1 MLKVLITSVPLM
13 GHLNAVLSVGR
24 ILAEQGHEV
33 IGLSVNALRDRIEH
47 IGARFIPF
55 SGAADLDLRDFAAAY
70 PEFRTMP
77 PGVEMTRFYFER
89 VFADPLIDQN
99 KGVQKTIEDFAP
111 DVIIVDNL
119 FLGVLPLLLGP
130 RANRPPII
138 SVGSTYLLWH
148 RPDSA
153 PGNLGLPPAA
163 KNAYAGIAREVDAA
177 FYKPFGK
184 YINSILTSGGF
195 PALQPDIRDAV
206 IQLPDACLQ
215 LTVPNFEYPRPDLP
229 PTVHFI
235 GAMPIVANQA
245 PIPDWADELDSS
257 RKVVFV
263 TQGTLS
269 NHDFT
274 QLVGPALSALENDP
288 DLLVVIG
295 AGGRSIDELPKP
307 LPANARA
314 ASYLPFEWLLPKVD
328 VFVTN
333 GGYNTVNQA
342 LAHGIPLVTA
352 GLTEDKADVNA
363 RVEWSGAGIDLRTNT
378 PTAEAL
384 AKAVRCVLNQSR
396 YRSSAAQLATEFAKF
411 DTRQE
416 VIRILDEL
424 TCEAVLT
431 SVKSDGVQ

>member
-1 MLKVLITSVPLM
+1 M

-24 ILAEQGHEV
+24 ILVEEGHEV

-47 IGARFIPF
+47 IGATFVPF
-55 SGAADLDLRDFAAAY
+55 SGAADLDLRDFAATY

-77 PGVEMTRFYFER
+77 PGVAMTRFYLER

-99 KGVQKTIEDFAP
+99 KGLQEAIEEFAP

-130 RANRPPII
+130 RASRPPII

-148 RPDSA
+148 RLDDA
-153 PGNLGLPPAA
+153 PCNLGLPFAGEG
-163 KNAYAGIAREVDAA
+163 AYAEIAQEVDVALI
-177 FYKPFGK
+177 KPFGE
-184 YINSILTSGGF
+184 YINSLLTGSGF
-195 PALQPDIRDAV
+195 PELPLNIWDAV

-215 LTVPNFEYPRPDLP
+215 LTVPNLEFPRPDLP
-229 PTVHFI
+229 ATVHFI
-235 GAMPIVANQA
+235 GAMPIVAKQA
-245 PIPDWADELDSS
+245 PIPVWADELNGS

-274 QLVGPALSALENDP
+274 QLVGPTLRALENHP
-288 DLLVVIG
+288 DLLVVVG
-295 AGGRSIDELPKP
+295 AGGRSIEELPRP

-314 ASYLPFEWLLPKVD
+314 ASYLPLEWLLPKVD

-342 LAHGIPLVTA
+342 LQHGIPLVTA

-363 RVEWSGAGIDLRTNT
+363 RVEWSGAGIDLKTNT

-384 AKAVRCVLNQSR
+384 AQAVRSVLNEPR

-411 DTRQE
+411 DPRQE
-416 VIRILDEL
+416 VIRIFDEL
-424 TCEAVLT
+424 ACDAV
-431 SVKSDGVQ
+431 SHIHHK

>member
-1 MLKVLITSVPLM
+1 MLKILITSVPLM

-47 IGARFIPF
+47 IGARFVPF
-55 SGAADLDLRDFAAAY
+55 TGSADLDLRDFAAAY

-89 VFADPLIDQN
+89 VFAYPLIDQH
-99 KGVQKTIEDFAP
+99 KGVQKAIDEFSP
-111 DVIIVDNL
+111 DLIVADNL

-153 PGNLGLPPAA
+153 PGNLGLPPAE
-163 KNAYAGIAREVDAA
+163 KNAYAEIAREAEAA

-184 YINSILTSGGF
+184 YINSLLTGGGF
-195 PALQPDIRDAV
+195 PALPLNIFDAV
-206 IQLPDACLQ
+206 IRLPDACLQ
-215 LTVPNFEYPRPDLP
+215 LTVPDFEFPRPDLP
-229 PTVHFI
+229 ATVSFI
-235 GAMPIVANQA
+235 GAMPIVAKQA
-245 PIPDWADELDSS
+245 PIPAWADELDGS

-269 NHDFT
+269 NHDFN
-274 QLVGPALSALENDP
+274 QLVGPTLSALESNP
-288 DLLVVIG
+288 DLLVVVG
-295 AGGRSIDELPKP
+295 AGGRSIDELPGP

-314 ASYLPFEWLLPKVD
+314 ASYFPLEWLLPKVD

-342 LAHGIPLVTA
+342 LKYGIPLVTA

-363 RVEWSGAGIDLRTNT
+363 RVEWSGAGIDLKTNT
-378 PTAEAL
+378 PTAEVL
-384 AKAVRCVLNQSR
+384 AKAVQCVLNEPR
-396 YRSSAAQLATEFAKF
+396 YRSSAAQLSIEFAKL
-411 DTRQE
+411 DTRLE
-416 VIRILDEL
+416 VIRISDEL
-424 TCEAVLT
+424 TCETVSHTL
-431 SVKSDGVQ
+431 QE

>member
-24 ILAEQGHEV
+24 VLAEQGHEV
-33 IGLSVNALRDRIEH
+33 IGLSVNSHRERIEH
-47 IGARFIPF
+47 IGARFVPF

-77 PGVEMTRFYFER
+77 PGVEMTRFYLER
-89 VFADPLIDQN
+89 VFADLLIDQH
-99 KGVQKTIEDFAP
+99 KGVQKAIEEFTP

-130 RANRPPII
+130 CANRPPII

-148 RPDSA
+148 RTDKA
-153 PGNLGLPPAA
+153 PCNLGLPPAA
-163 KNAYAGIAREVDAA
+163 TNAYADIAHEVDAA
-177 FYKPFGK
+177 LIKPFGK
-184 YINSILTSGGF
+184 YINSLLTRGGF
-195 PALQPDIRDAV
+195 PVLPQGIFDAV

-215 LTVPNFEYPRPDLP
+215 LTVPDFEFPRPDLP
-229 PTVHFI
+229 RTVHFI
-235 GAMPIVANQA
+235 GAMPIVAKQA
-245 PIPDWADELDSS
+245 PIPVWADELDGS

-274 QLVGPALSALENDP
+274 QLVGPTLSALENDP
-288 DLLVVIG
+288 DLSVVVG

-314 ASYLPFEWLLPKVD
+314 ASYFPLEWLLPKVD

-342 LAHGIPLVTA
+342 IKYGIPLVTA

-363 RVEWSGAGIDLRTNT
+363 RVEWSGAGIDLMTNT

-384 AKAVRCVLNQSR
+384 AKAVRCVLNQPL
-396 YRSSAAQLATEFAKF
+396 YRLSAARLATEFASL
-411 DTRQE
+411 DTQHE
-416 VIRILDEL
+416 VIRIFDEL
-424 TCEAVLT
+424 TCEAV
-431 SVKSDGVQ
+431 SQIRQG

>member
-1 MLKVLITSVPLM
+1 M

-24 ILAEQGHEV
+24 ILAEEGHEV

-47 IGARFIPF
+47 IGARFVPF
-55 SGAADLDLRDFAAAY
+55 YGAADLDLRDFAAAY

-89 VFADPLIDQN
+89 VFADPLIDQS
-99 KGVQKTIEDFAP
+99 KAVQKAIEEFAP

-130 RANRPPII
+130 RADRRPII

-148 RPDSA
+148 RRDNA
-153 PGNLGLPPAA
+153 PCNLGLPPAA
-163 KNAYAGIAREVDAA
+163 KDAYAEIAHDVDGALV
-177 FYKPFGK
+177 KPFGQ
-184 YINSILTSGGF
+184 YINSLLTGGGF
-195 PALQPDIRDAV
+195 PALQLNIFDAV

-235 GAMPIVANQA
+235 GAMPIVPEQA
-245 PIPDWADELDSS
+245 PIPAWADELNGS

-274 QLVGPALSALENDP
+274 QLVGPTLSALENDP
-288 DLLVVIG
+288 DLLVVVG
-295 AGGRSIDELPKP
+295 AGGRSMDDLPKP

-314 ASYLPFEWLLPKVD
+314 ASYFPLEWLLPKVD

-342 LAHGIPLVTA
+342 LKHGIPLVTA

-363 RVEWSGAGIDLRTNT
+363 RVAWFGAGVDLKTNT

-384 AKAVRCVLNQSR
+384 AKAVQSVLREPR
-396 YRSSAAQLATEFAKF
+396 YRSSAAQLATEFAKL
-411 DTRQE
+411 DARQE
-416 VIRILDEL
+416 VIRIIDEV
-424 TCEAVLT
+424 TCEPVLT
-431 SVKSDGVQ
+431 SIKSDWT

>member
-1 MLKVLITSVPLM
+1 M

-24 ILAEQGHEV
+24 ILVEEGHEV
-33 IGLSVNALRDRIEH
+33 VGLSVNALRDRIEH
-47 IGARFIPF
+47 IGARFVPF
-55 SGAADLDLRDFAAAY
+55 SGAADLDLRDFAAAH
-70 PEFRTMP
+70 PEFRTMA
-77 PGVEMTRFYFER
+77 PGVEMTRFYLKR

-99 KGVQKTIEDFAP
+99 KGVQKAIEEFNP

-119 FLGVLPLLLGP
+119 FLGILPLLLGP

-148 RPDSA
+148 RPDNA
-153 PGNLGLPPAA
+153 PCNLGLPPAG
-163 KNAYAGIAREVDAA
+163 KNAYAEIAHEVDAA
-177 FYKPFGK
+177 CIKPFGR
-184 YINSILTSGGF
+184 YINSVLKCGGF
-195 PALQPDIRDAV
+195 PALPLNIFDAV

-215 LTVPNFEYPRPDLP
+215 LTVPNFEFPRPDLP
-229 PTVHFI
+229 STVHFV
-235 GAMPIVANQA
+235 GAMPIVAKQA
-245 PIPDWADELDSS
+245 PIPAWANELDGS
-257 RKVVFV
+257 RKLVFV

-274 QLVGPALSALENDP
+274 QLIGPTLSALENNP
-288 DLLVVIG
+288 DLLVIVG

-314 ASYLPFEWLLPKVD
+314 ASYFPLEWLLPKVD

-342 LAHGIPLVTA
+342 LEHGIPLVTA

-363 RVEWSGAGIDLRTNT
+363 RVEWSGAGIDLKTNT

-384 AKAVRCVLNQSR
+384 AQAVRSVLNEPL
-396 YRSSAAQLATEFAKF
+396 YRSSAAQLAIEFAKL
-411 DTRQE
+411 DTRRE
-416 VIRILDEL
+416 VIRIFDEL
-424 TCEAVLT
+424 ACDAV
-431 SVKSDGVQ
+431 SHIHYK

>member
-1 MLKVLITSVPLM
+1 M

-24 ILAEQGHEV
+24 ILAEEGHEV

-55 SGAADLDLRDFAAAY
+55 YGAADLDLRDFAAAY

-77 PGVEMTRFYFER
+77 PGVEMTRFYLER
-89 VFADPLIDQN
+89 VFADPLVDQN
-99 KGVQKTIEDFAP
+99 KGVQKAIDEFTP

-148 RPDSA
+148 RPDNA
-153 PGNLGLPPAA
+153 PCNLGLPPAA
-163 KNAYAGIAREVDAA
+163 KNAYAEIAREVDGACI
-177 FYKPFGK
+177 KPFGN
-184 YINSILTSGGF
+184 YINSLLTGGGF
-195 PALQPDIRDAV
+195 PTLSLDIFDAV

-215 LTVPNFEYPRPDLP
+215 LTVPNFEFPRPDLP
-229 PTVHFI
+229 PTVHFT
-235 GAMPIVANQA
+235 GAMPIVAKQA
-245 PIPDWADELDSS
+245 PIPAWADELDGS

-274 QLVGPALSALENDP
+274 QLVGPTLSALENNP
-288 DLLVVIG
+288 DLLVVVG
-295 AGGRSIDELPKP
+295 AGNRSIDELPKP
-307 LPANARA
+307 LPPNARA
-314 ASYLPFEWLLPKVD
+314 ASYFPLEWLLPKVD

-342 LAHGIPLVTA
+342 LKHGIPLVTA

-363 RVEWSGAGIDLRTNT
+363 RVEWTGAGIDLKTNT

-384 AKAVRCVLNQSR
+384 AKAIRCVLNQPR
-396 YRSSAAQLATEFAKF
+396 YRSSAAQLSTEFAKL

-416 VIRILDEL
+416 VIRIFDEL
-424 TCEAVLT
+424 TCEAV
-431 SVKSDGVQ
+431 SHIRQE

>member
-1 MLKVLITSVPLM
+1 M

-24 ILAEQGHEV
+24 ILVEEGHEV
-33 IGLSVNALRDRIEH
+33 VGLSVNALRDRIEH
-47 IGARFIPF
+47 IGARFVPF

-70 PEFRTMP
+70 PEFRTMA
-77 PGVEMTRFYFER
+77 PGVEMTRFYLER

-99 KGVQKTIEDFAP
+99 KGVQKAIEEFNP

-119 FLGVLPLLLGP
+119 FLGILPLLLGP

-148 RPDSA
+148 RPDNA
-153 PGNLGLPPAA
+153 PCNLGLPPAG
-163 KNAYAGIAREVDAA
+163 KNAYAEIAHEVDAA
-177 FYKPFGK
+177 CIKPFGR
-184 YINSILTSGGF
+184 YINSVLKCGGF
-195 PALQPDIRDAV
+195 PALPLNIFDAV

-215 LTVPNFEYPRPDLP
+215 LTVPNFEFPRPDLP
-229 PTVHFI
+229 STVHFV
-235 GAMPIVANQA
+235 GAMPIVAKQA
-245 PIPDWADELDSS
+245 PIPAWANELDGS
-257 RKVVFV
+257 RKLVFV

-274 QLVGPALSALENDP
+274 QLIGPTLSALENNP
-288 DLLVVIG
+288 DLLVIVG

-314 ASYLPFEWLLPKVD
+314 ASYFPLEWLLPKVD

-342 LAHGIPLVTA
+342 LEHGIPLVTA

-363 RVEWSGAGIDLRTNT
+363 RVEWSGAGIDLKTNT

-384 AKAVRCVLNQSR
+384 AQAVRSVLNEPL
-396 YRSSAAQLATEFAKF
+396 YRSSAAQLAIEFAKL
-411 DTRQE
+411 DTRRE
-416 VIRILDEL
+416 VIRIFDEL
-424 TCEAVLT
+424 ACDAV
-431 SVKSDGVQ
+431 SHIHYK

>member
-13 GHLNAVLSVGR
+13 GHLNAALSVGR

-33 IGLSVNALRDRIEH
+33 IGLSVNALRNRIEH
-47 IGARFIPF
+47 IGARFVPF
-55 SGAADLDLRDFAAAY
+55 FGAADLDLRDFAAAY
-70 PEFRTMP
+70 PEFRTIP
-77 PGVEMTRFYFER
+77 PGVEMTRFYLER
-89 VFADPLIDQN
+89 VFADPLIDQH
-99 KGVQKTIEDFAP
+99 KGVQRVIEDYSP

-130 RANRPPII
+130 RTNRPPII

-148 RPDSA
+148 RTDNA
-153 PGNLGLPPAA
+153 PCNLGLPPAA
-163 KNAYAGIAREVDAA
+163 EDAYAEISREVDAECM
-177 FYKPFGK
+177 KPFGK
-184 YINSILTSGGF
+184 YINSLLTGGRF
-195 PALQPDIRDAV
+195 PALQLDIFDAV

-215 LTVPNFEYPRPDLP
+215 LTVPDFEFPRPDLP

-235 GAMPIVANQA
+235 GAMPIVAKQA
-245 PIPDWADELDSS
+245 PIPAWADELDDS

-274 QLVGPALSALENDP
+274 QLVGPTLSALENDA
-288 DLLVVIG
+288 DLLVVVG

-307 LPANARA
+307 LPANASA
-314 ASYLPFEWLLPKVD
+314 ASYFPFEWLLPKVD

-342 LAHGIPLVTA
+342 LKYGIPLVTA

-363 RVEWSGAGIDLRTNT
+363 RVEWSGAGIDLKTNT
-378 PTAEAL
+378 PTAEVL
-384 AKAVRCVLNQSR
+384 AQAVRSVLNEPR
-396 YRSSAAQLATEFAKF
+396 YRSSAAQLAIEFAKLN
-411 DTRQE
+411 TRQE
-416 VIRILDEL
+416 VIRIVDEL
-424 TCEAVLT
+424 ACDAISHIHHE
-431 SVKSDGVQ
+431 

>member
-1 MLKVLITSVPLM
+1 M

-24 ILAEQGHEV
+24 ILVEEGHEV
-33 IGLSVNALRDRIEH
+33 VGLSVNAFRDRIEH
-47 IGARFIPF
+47 IGARFVPY
-55 SGAADLDLRDFAAAY
+55 SGAADLDLRDLAAAY
-70 PEFRTMP
+70 PEFRTMA

-99 KGVQKTIEDFAP
+99 KGVQKAIEEFAP

-119 FLGVLPLLLGP
+119 FLVVLPLLMGP

-148 RPDSA
+148 RPDCA

-163 KNAYAGIAREVDAA
+163 QNAYAEIAREADAA

-184 YINSILTSGGF
+184 YINSLLTGCGF
-195 PALQPDIRDAV
+195 PALQPCIRDAV

-215 LTVPNFEYPRPDLP
+215 LTVPGFEYPRPDLP

-235 GAMPIVANQA
+235 GAMPIVAKQA
-245 PIPDWADELDSS
+245 PIPVWADELDGS
-257 RKVVFV
+257 RKVIFV
-263 TQGTLS
+263 TQGTVS

-274 QLVGPALSALENDP
+274 QLVAPTLSALQNNP
-288 DLLVVIG
+288 DLLVVVG
-295 AGGRSIDELPKP
+295 AGGRSIDELPPP
-307 LPANARA
+307 LPTNARA
-314 ASYLPFEWLLPKVD
+314 ASYFPLEWLLPKVD

-342 LAHGIPLVTA
+342 LKHGIPIVTA

-363 RVEWSGAGIDLRTNT
+363 RVAWSGAGIDLKTNA
-378 PTAEAL
+378 PTAEAIGE
-384 AKAVRCVLNQSR
+384 AVRSVLNEPR
-396 YRSSAAQLATEFAKF
+396 YRSSAAELANEFTEL
-411 DTRQE
+411 DTRQQ
-416 VIRILDEL
+416 VIRICDEL
-424 TCEAVLT
+424 VCDAL
-431 SVKSDGVQ
+431 SPAHHR